1 MNQGMR
7 IATLVI
13 AAALIVCIPAVAGAD
28 NLIRFFPGGAVNGFY
43 SDNVPIS
50 TQNPEGDFGA
60 NLVAGFYLDLTSP
73 ARHASLSYTTLAQ
86 LLAQHSSLDRAGKAQ
101 FVRAQDDESWSNKTK
116 LHLHDTFLRASP
128 VAMATV
134 GTQGPEFNG
143 VWGGLLL
150 ARADSMI
157 NHLTVQL
164 SHDWT
169 PRWSTQVAA
178 GQETLWSR
186 NDNNNFAQ
194 WAVILQTYKINRY
207 LIVGPGYRFY
217 DFRFTVSGR
226 PGVETHWP
234 YFRVAFTP
242 VENLLITG
250 IAGPL
255 ISYTFGTDRQK
266 VEPGGRGTLA
276 YTFLRGR
283 VYIIGGQ
290 EPALVSGLAGAGTR
304 KFVRGGVRYEF
315 SRRLTGFVN
324 GGYIAE
330 QGGKV
335 TAQGISYA
343 AGVTYRENRWLTLF
357 ARYQG
362 IRVTRAREAV
372 SNYYIVGVSFA
383 FEAFRWSF

>member
-1 MNQGMR
+1 MNHGMR

-28 NLIRFFPGGAVNGFY
+28 NLIRFFPGGEVSGFY

-50 TQNPEGDFGA
+50 VQNPEGDFGT

-73 ARHASLSYTTLAQ
+73 SRRASLSYTTLAQ
-86 LLAQHSSLDRAGKAQ
+86 LFAQQSSLDRAGKAQ
-101 FVRAQDDESWSNKTK
+101 FVHAQDDENWSKETK
-116 LHLHDTFLRASP
+116 FHLYDTFLRASP

-134 GTQGPEFNG
+134 GAQGPEFNG

-150 ARADSMI
+150 AHADSMI
-157 NHLTVQL
+157 NHFDVQL
-164 SHDWT
+164 SHAWS
-169 PRWSTQVAA
+169 PRWSTLVAA
-178 GQETLWSR
+178 GQETLWAPS
-186 NDNNNFAQ
+186 DNNNFVQ
-194 WAVILQTYKINRY
+194 WAGILQTYKINRY
-207 LIVGPGYRFY
+207 FIVGPGYRFY

-242 VENLLITG
+242 VEDLLITG

-255 ISYTFGTDRQK
+255 VSYTFGTDRQK

-276 YTFLRGR
+276 YTFPHGR

-304 KFVRGGVRYEF
+304 QFVRGGVRYEF
-315 SRRLTGFVN
+315 SRRLTGSLN
-324 GGYIAE
+324 GGYIGE
-330 QGGKV
+330 QDRNV

-372 SNYYIVGVSFA
+372 ANYYIIGVSFA